1 MSILSRILAVIFGG
15 PKAAPVDIDAV
26 LTQRAALKKQ
36 KLDWETSIVDLLKVL
51 DLDSSLAARKDLARE
66 LGYTGR
72 LDGSAAMN
80 MYLHAAVMRKLAET
94 GGVVPDSLKG

>member
-1 MSILSRILAVIFGG
+1 MSILSRILHVIFGG
-15 PKAAPVDIDAV
+15 PKATPVDIDAV

-36 KLDWETSIVDLLKVL
+36 RLDWETSIVDLLKVL
-51 DLDSSLAARKDLARE
+51 DLDSSLGARKDLARE

-80 MYLHAAVMRKLAET
+80 QWLHREVMKRLVES

>member
-1 MSILSRILAVIFGG
+1 MSILSRILHVIFGG
-15 PKAAPVDIDAV
+15 PKAVPVDIDAV
-26 LTQRAALKKQ
+26 LTQRAKLKSQ
-36 KLDWETSIVDLLKVL
+36 QLNWRTSIVDLLKVL
-51 DLDSSLAARKDLARE
+51 DLDSSLGARKDLARE

-80 MYLHAAVMRKLAET
+80 MYLHAAVMQKLAEN